1 MAPPPTPTAESQPP
15 PQPQPQPQPT
25 HTRAPVSTQP
35 QQPPPPP
42 PPAPAPILSQPIPG
56 TDVFQAQIPPGMAP
70 VAQPDSI
77 QPGEQPYPYQSYPG
91 QIHAAPR
98 TLHTPA
104 TAPPQSWQAANG
116 IAPEQ
121 TQAHPHIPP
130 QGPPQM
136 LPRNAYREQQPWEGA
151 YPAAPP
157 PPPPPPQYDY
167 RGFREEQAQWV
178 GPSSEYYEP
187 SVSCSV
193 NRRSFFVCVAL
204 RSWTRR

>member
-1 MAPPPTPTAESQPP
+1 
-15 PQPQPQPQPT
+15 
-25 HTRAPVSTQP
+25 
-35 QQPPPPP
+35 
-42 PPAPAPILSQPIPG
+42 
-56 TDVFQAQIPPGMAP
+56 MAP